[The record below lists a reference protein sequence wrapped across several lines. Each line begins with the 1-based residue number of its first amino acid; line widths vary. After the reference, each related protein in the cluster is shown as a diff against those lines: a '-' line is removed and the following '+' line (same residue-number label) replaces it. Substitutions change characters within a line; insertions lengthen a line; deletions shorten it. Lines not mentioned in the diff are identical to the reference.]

1 MNAPIFDTEALATE
15 LGRLLLAR
23 GQSVTTAE
31 SCTGGLIA
39 GAITDIAGSSNWFN
53 RGFVTYSNSAKVD
66 MLDVPPAFIQGLGAV
81 SEPVV
86 AAMVQGAMAAASA
99 EWGIAVSGIAGP
111 GGGSDDKPVG
121 TVWFAWGSPLGIV
134 TERCVFGG
142 DRFDVRHRAV
152 VHALGKL
159 VQLIKESR

>member
-1 MNAPIFDTEALATE
+1 MLNTEALAVE

-23 GQSVTTAE
+23 GHSVTTAE

-99 EWGIAVSGIAGP
+99 EWGVAVSGIAGP
-111 GGGSDDKPVG
+111 GGGSEDKPVG
-121 TVWFAWGSPLGIV
+121 TVWFAFGSPLGIV

-142 DRFDVRHRAV
+142 DRAAVRRQAV
-152 VHALGKL
+152 AHALDKL

>member
-1 MNAPIFDTEALATE
+1 MLNTEALAAE

-53 RGFVTYSNSAKVD
+53 RGFITYSNSAKVD

-99 EWGIAVSGIAGP
+99 EWGIAVSGVAGP
-111 GGGSDDKPVG
+111 GGGSADKPVG
-121 TVWFAWGSPLGIV
+121 TVWFGLGTPAGIV
-134 TERCVFGG
+134 TERCVFDG
-142 DRFDVRHRAV
+142 DRAAVRHQTVAHGLDR
-152 VHALGKL
+152 L
-159 VQLIKESR
+159 VQLIKETR

>member
-1 MNAPIFDTEALATE
+1 MLNTEALAE
-15 LGRLLLAR
+15 QLGQALLAR

-39 GAITDIAGSSNWFN
+39 GAITDVAGSSNWFN

-66 MLDVPPAFIQGLGAV
+66 MLDVPPGFIQGLGAV

-86 AAMVQGAMAAASA
+86 AAMVQGAMAASSA
-99 EWGIAVSGIAGP
+99 DWGIAVSGVAGP
-111 GGGSDDKPVG
+111 GGGSADKPVG

-134 TERCVFGG
+134 TERCVFAG
-142 DRFDVRHRAV
+142 DRREVRQQAV
-152 VHALGKL
+152 AHALGKL

>member
-1 MNAPIFDTEALATE
+1 MNAPMLNTEALAAE

-53 RGFVTYSNSAKVD
+53 RGFITYSNSAKVD

-99 EWGIAVSGIAGP
+99 EWGIAVSGVAGP
-111 GGGSDDKPVG
+111 GGGSADKPVG
-121 TVWFAWGSPLGIV
+121 TVWFGLGTPAGIV
-134 TERCVFGG
+134 TERCVFDG
-142 DRFDVRHRAV
+142 DRAAVRHQTVAHGLDR
-152 VHALGKL
+152 L
-159 VQLIKESR
+159 VQLIKETR